1 MVSKWRLRRWVTTT
15 PAARLLTLS
24 AKYPGQP
31 LCQSEMSSRRG
42 RSTPDQLHRAL
53 VIAEVDIAVR
63 RCGLAAF
70 DLGAQRQCVVEALEV
85 EPGVGGET
93 EAGVHEKLVGALRLL
108 A

>member
-15 PAARLLTLS
+15 TAARLLTQS
-24 AKYPGQP
+24 ANQP
-31 LCQSEMSSRRG
+31 RCRSETFSRRG

-63 RCGLAAF
+63 RGRLAAF